1 MAGFLGDY
9 LCRHLATNAVIA
21 ERVEERIYP
30 VIAQQGCK
38 FPAIVYVILNTEPT
52 QSHQGFSGLHNF
64 RVQIISFAEKYKD
77 AHEVADAVLASL
89 DAFQGTQWDGAEV
102 GAITI
107 EEAGIDG
114 YEEAIKVYGVS
125 QAYTIPVN
133 PA

>member
-1 MAGFLGDY
+1 M
-9 LCRHLATNAVIA
+9 
-21 ERVEERIYP
+21 
-30 VIAQQGCK
+30 
-38 FPAIVYVILNTEPT
+38 
-52 QSHQGFSGLHNF
+52 
-64 RVQIISFAEKYKD
+64 
-77 AHEVADAVLASL
+77 ADAVLASL